1 MDHYSTLG
9 VSKNASDSDIKT
21 AFRKLAA
28 KHHPDKGGDHKK
40 FVEIKE
46 AYETLS
52 NPQKRQMYDQ
62 FGTTDPRQQQRHY
75 QSHHFGDQ
83 NPFED
88 IFGQMFENFGFR
100 GHHQQARN
108 STIQAEVQ
116 IELEDV
122 LYGKSID
129 AEVGFRNGAK
139 KLVTI
144 NIPKGVYH
152 GSQIRYQSMGDHSN
166 PKAPPGDLII
176 RVNVRKHH
184 TFKRSEDDLIIE
196 HNVSVYDAILGTEIK
211 VTTLDRKTFTV
222 TVPAGSQPDTVL
234 SCKGEGLP
242 NPHNRARGNLLI
254 KVKVKIPKNLNK
266 KQIRTLAD
274 LRDGRI

>member
-1 MDHYSTLG
+1 MDYYDTLG
-9 VSKNASDSDIKT
+9 VSKNASDKEIKT
-21 AFRKLAA
+21 AFRKLAGQ
-28 KHHPDKGGDHKK
+28 HHPDKGGDHKK

-46 AYETLS
+46 AYEGLS
-52 NPQKRQMYDQ
+52 DPQKRQMYDQ
-62 FGTTDPRQQQRHY
+62 FGTTNPQQRQRQY
-75 QSHHFGDQ
+75 TSQ
-83 NPFED
+83 NFHGGGMDD
-88 IFGQMFENFGFR
+88 IFNQMFGNFGMGQR
-100 GHHQQARN
+100 QRSN
-108 STIQAEVQ
+108 NTIQADVQ

-129 AEVGFRNGAK
+129 AEVGFKNGHT

-152 GSQIRYQSMGDHSN
+152 GSQIRYQGMGDHSN
-166 PKAPPGDLII
+166 PKLPPGDLIV
-176 RVNVRKHH
+176 RVNVKQHYQ
-184 TFKRSEDDLIIE
+184 FKRQEDNLYIDQHI
-196 HNVSVYDAILGTEIK
+196 SVYDAILGTDIK

-242 NPHNRARGNLLI
+242 NPHNNNRGNLLI
-254 KVKVKIPKNLNK
+254 RVKVTVPKGLSK
-266 KQIRTLAD
+266 KHIRTLAD

>member
-9 VSKNASDSDIKT
+9 VSKNASEKDIKT

-28 KHHPDKGGDHKK
+28 QHHPDKGGDHKK

-62 FGTTDPRQQQRHY
+62 FGTADPNQRQHQYR
-75 QSHHFGDQ
+75 SQ
-83 NPFED
+83 NFSGGFDD
-88 IFGQMFENFGFR
+88 IFDQMFSNFGFR
-100 GHHQQARN
+100 GQAPNRN
-108 STIQAEVQ
+108 STIQAEVT

-122 LYGKSID
+122 LFGKSID
-129 AEVGFRNGAK
+129 AEIGFRNGQT

-144 NIPKGVYH
+144 NIPRGVYH
-152 GSQIRYQSMGDHSN
+152 GSQIRYPGMGDQSN
-166 PKAPPGDLII
+166 PKAPPGDLIV
-176 RVNVRKHH
+176 RVNVNPHY
-184 TFKRSEDDLIIE
+184 TFKRQEDNLIID

-211 VTTLDRKTFTV
+211 ITTLDRKTFTV

-242 NPHNRARGNLLI
+242 NPHNGPRGNLLI
-254 KVKVKIPKNLNK
+254 RVKVKIPKNLNK
-266 KQIRTLAD
+266 KQIRIIAD
-274 LRDGRI
+274 LKNGKI

>member
-9 VSKNASDSDIKT
+9 VSKNASEKDIKT

-28 KHHPDKGGDHKK
+28 QHHPDKGGDHKK

-62 FGTTDPRQQQRHY
+62 YGTADPRQQRY
-75 QSHHFGDQ
+75 TSSHFHGE

-88 IFGQMFENFGFR
+88 IFSQMFGNFGHR
-100 GHHQQARN
+100 SQARN
-108 STIQAEVQ
+108 NTIQAEVQ

-129 AEVGFRNGAK
+129 AEVGFRNGAT

-152 GSQIRYQSMGDHSN
+152 GSQIRYQGMGDHSN
-166 PKAPPGDLII
+166 PKAPPGD
-176 RVNVRKHH
+176 
-184 TFKRSEDDLIIE
+184 
-196 HNVSVYDAILGTEIK
+196 
-211 VTTLDRKTFTV
+211 
-222 TVPAGSQPDTVL
+222 
-234 SCKGEGLP
+234 
-242 NPHNRARGNLLI
+242 
-254 KVKVKIPKNLNK
+254 
-266 KQIRTLAD
+266 
-274 LRDGRI
+274 

>member
-9 VSKNASDSDIKT
+9 VSKNASEKDIKT

-52 NPQKRQMYDQ
+52 DPQKKQMYDQ
-62 FGTTDPRQQQRHY
+62 FGTADPRQRQYNSQNY
-75 QSHHFGDQ
+75 QGSFD
-83 NPFED
+83 N
-88 IFGQMFENFGFR
+88 IFDQMFGNFGFQGR
-100 GHHQQARN
+100 HQAQRN
-108 STIQAEVQ
+108 GTIQAEVQ
-116 IELEDV
+116 IQLEDV
-122 LYGKSID
+122 LYGKAID
-129 AEVGFRNGAK
+129 AEIGFRNGQT

-152 GSQIRYQSMGDHSN
+152 GSQIRYPGMGDHSN
-166 PKAPPGDLII
+166 PKSPPGDLIV
-176 RVNVRKHH
+176 RVNVTPHH
-184 TFKRSEDDLIIE
+184 TFKRTEDNLTIE
-196 HNVSVYDAILGTEIK
+196 HNVNVYDAILGTEIK

-222 TVPAGSQPDTVL
+222 SVPAGSQPDTVL

-242 NPHNRARGNLLI
+242 NPHTNVRGNLLI
-254 KVKVKIPKNLNK
+254 KVKVKVPKNLNK
-266 KQIRTLAD
+266 KQIRTIAE
-274 LRDGRI
+274 LRDGKI

>member
-9 VSKNASDSDIKT
+9 VSKNASTTDIKT

-28 KHHPDKGGDHKK
+28 QHHPDKGGDHKK

-52 NPQKRQMYDQ
+52 NPEKKAMYDQ
-62 FGTTDPRQQQRHY
+62 FGTADPRQHQY
-75 QSHHFGDQ
+75 NSSNFD
-83 NPFED
+83 D
-88 IFGQMFENFGFR
+88 IFGQMFGNFGFQQR
-100 GHHQQARN
+100 QQGHRN
-108 STIQAEVQ
+108 SSIQAEVQ

-129 AEVGFRNGAK
+129 AEVGFRNGQT

-152 GSQIRYQSMGDHSN
+152 GSQIRYPAMGDHSN
-166 PKAPPGDLII
+166 PKAPPGDLIV
-176 RVNVRKHH
+176 RVSVRQHH
-184 TFKRSEDDLIIE
+184 TFKRHEDDLLVD
-196 HNVSVYDAILGTEIK
+196 HNISVYDAMLGTEIK
-211 VTTLDRKTFTV
+211 ITTLDRKTFTV
-222 TVPAGSQPDTVL
+222 SVPAGSQPDTVL

-242 NPHNRARGNLLI
+242 NPHNNIRGNLLI
-254 KVKVKIPKNLNK
+254 KVKVKVPKNLNK
-266 KQIRTLAD
+266 KQIKTIAD
-274 LRDGRI
+274 LRDGKI